1 MRDRKLIV
9 IIGLLFLLL
18 LSLGILFLL
27 YQQNQQIQNAK
38 HQNINIIVAKHTIAQ
53 NKKITKEDLKSISI
67 AKNDVTFK
75 VMIANEIIDK
85 YASVPI
91 YKDEPIRDE
100 KISKIIEKEDLNST
114 AKIAK
119 HDLYNIST
127 KLFRNPNYMLKSG
140 DKIDI
145 VGVWG
150 EKDDLV
156 VKYIANS
163 AEVFGFLFSGILEE
177 KALKVIHKKVKDKK
191 TKKEIETTTTEFAQ
205 EMLVD
210 TDEDII
216 TAIIEAH
223 NKGDQLWMVMS
234 GAQEREKVIETI
246 KQSVQVQ
253 KPKPAVK
260 KKKRRSR
267 NYQSAT
273 IEYGTD
279 SKQSVTVWK

>member
-38 HQNINIIVAKHTIAQ
+38 DQNINIIVAKQTIAQ

-75 VMIANEIIDK
+75 VMIESEIIDK

-91 YKDEPIRDE
+91 YKDEPIRAE

-163 AEVFGFLFSGILEE
+163 TEVFGFLFSGILEE
-177 KALKVIHKKVKDKK
+177 KALKVIRKKVKDKK
-191 TKKEIETTTTEFAQ
+191 TKKEIETTSTEFAQ
-205 EMLVD
+205 EMLID

-246 KQSVQVQ
+246 TQSIQ
-253 KPKPAVK
+253 K
-260 KKKRRSR
+260 KKHVAKKRKRRSPQ
-267 NYQSAT
+267 YQSAT
-273 IEYGTD
+273 IAYGTE
-279 SKQSVTVWK
+279 SKQSITVWK